1 MRKKTWMICLLL
13 CLGWQLQAQE
23 KEENSRE
30 VERYTWDI
38 GTDLLFLINKNV
50 VPPSLFVRWN
60 REKDNKL
67 SAYRFR
73 LGADFAQHLN
83 PNKIDTSW
91 AGSSFKKTA
100 FTLFSSVGKEWQK
113 QFNQFQLFYGADVF
127 LQYTYEVY
135 EGAILFGKDYYP
147 RNRNL
152 ITGISPFVGMKFFIH
167 SRISLS
173 AEAHANMAYNSM
185 AIHSFDAV
193 ANPPTP
199 SKLTANFFQ
208 LRFNQPLYVFQL
220 SYHF

>member
-1 MRKKTWMICLLL
+1 MWMLGLLL
-13 CLGWQLQAQE
+13 GFSWQLLAQE

-30 VERYTWDI
+30 IERYSWDI

-50 VPPSLFVRWN
+50 VPPSVFVRWN
-60 REKDNKL
+60 REKDNQL

-91 AGSSFKKTA
+91 AGNTGFKKTA

-113 QFNQFQLFYGADVF
+113 QFNQFQLCYGADLF
-127 LQYTYEVY
+127 LQYSREVY
-135 EGAILFGKDYYP
+135 ETAILFGEDYYP
-147 RNRNL
+147 RYRNL
-152 ITGISPFVGMKFFIH
+152 TTGISPFVGMKFFIH

-173 AEAHANMAYNSM
+173 AEAHMNIAYNSM
-185 AIHSFDAV
+185 GMDLFYAA
-193 ANPPTP
+193 ANPPTN
-199 SKLTANFFQ
+199 KKTTANFFQ
-208 LRFNQPLYVFQL
+208 VRFNQPLYVLQL